1 MSTPAS
7 RHPSASALSEANPL
21 GFAPAGAVLSF
32 RTTSGWGNVA
42 GNWAASVSTQAATFE
57 AWIRT
62 AVKDSQTIILGSD
75 SPGAAPR
82 ISVGGDQISV
92 YWNTGGDAPGWTSA
106 DTTPVT
112 DGRWHHIAVVFDQ
125 GAITFY
131 KDGVATTDQ
140 LTVSS
145 PQQAAGDLQLG
156 AGFGATTGFTG
167 QMYGVRVWS
176 VARTAQQIAQYRWAP
191 LGPPTPGLTVAA
203 SFDPDKQ
210 EIVNQVGG
218 GTGWLRVVGQ
228 ADAASI
234 PMSSHL
240 FAEASSHVLPVTPTA
255 HWLEVLDLAGAILVD
270 PIRIV
275 DGTLT
280 ARGPGLG
287 LVWDEMA
294 VAKYLVQ

>member
-1 MSTPAS
+1 MSTLGS
-7 RHPSASALSEANPL
+7 RHPSVPASPGEGRL
-21 GFAPAGAVLSF
+21 GDSAGTVLSF

-57 AWIRT
+57 GWIRT
-62 AVKDSQTIILGSD
+62 TVKDPQTIILGSN
-75 SPGAAPR
+75 SPGATPR

-131 KDGVATTDQ
+131 KDGVATADT
-140 LTVSS
+140 LTVDS

-167 QMYGVRVWS
+167 QMYGMRVWS
-176 VARTAQQIAQYRWAP
+176 VARTAQQIAVYRWAP

-203 SFDPDKQ
+203 SFDAGKQ
-210 EIVNQVGG
+210 DIVNQVGG
-218 GTGWLRVVGQ
+218 GTGSVSNGKVVTT
-228 ADAASI
+228 D
-234 PMSSHL
+234 
-240 FAEASSHVLPVTPTA
+240 LPVPA
-255 HWLEVLDLAGAILVD
+255 WALSFSGDPLDDSAVRWAISAGSVPPPRRSSA
-270 PIRIV
+270 
-275 DGTLT
+275 G
-280 ARGPGLG
+280 
-287 LVWDEMA
+287 
-294 VAKYLVQ
+294 